1 MKLTSAYRLPAP
13 PARVFAAITDPAIL
27 CRCIEGCESL
37 VASGEHAYDARLR
50 IGLGS
55 IKGTYTGTARLTELD
70 PPRSFVLMVDGK
82 GSAGWA
88 RGAARMQLTPDGD
101 DHTSLACDA
110 DIQVGGAI
118 AAVGSRLID
127 AAARRLSDRF
137 FESLA
142 RELAASA

>member
-13 PARVFAAITDPAIL
+13 PARVFAALTDPVIL

-55 IKGTYTGTARLTELD
+55 IKGTYAGTARLTELD
-70 PPRSFVLMVDGK
+70 PPRGFVLVIEGK
-82 GSAGWA
+82 GGAGWA
-88 RGAARMQLTPDGD
+88 RGSARMQLAADG
-101 DHTSLACDA
+101 DHTSLTSDA
-110 DIQVGGAI
+110 DVQVGGAI

-142 RELAASA
+142 RELSAA